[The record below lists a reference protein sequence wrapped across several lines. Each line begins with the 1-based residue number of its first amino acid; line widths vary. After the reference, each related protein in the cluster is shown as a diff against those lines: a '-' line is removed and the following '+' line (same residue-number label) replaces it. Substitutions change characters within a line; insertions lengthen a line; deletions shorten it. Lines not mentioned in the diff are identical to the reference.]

1 MAILSIH
8 KYPHPVLKQQ
18 AQPVTEIDDTILQLI
33 DDMTETMYQAPGVG
47 LAANQVGVLHRVIVC
62 DISPREE
69 GANLITLIN
78 PEIVASEGEIVYKEG
93 CLSVEEF
100 TSEVCRKA
108 CVTVVGLDR
117 EGKQIEIRGEN
128 LLAIVLQH
136 EIDHLNGMLFIDRLS
151 RLKRSL
157 YHRQIRKQQKK

>member
-8 KYPHPVLKQQ
+8 KYPHPVLKQE

-33 DDMTETMYQAPGVG
+33 DDMAETMYQAPGVG
-47 LAANQVGVLHRVIVC
+47 LAANQVGALHRVIVC

-69 GANLITLIN
+69 GPNLVTLIN
-78 PEIVASEGEIVYKEG
+78 PEIVASEGEMVYKEG
-93 CLSVEEF
+93 CLSVEDF
-100 TSEVCRKA
+100 TSEVRRKA

-117 EGKQIEIRGEN
+117 EGKQLEIKGEN

-136 EIDHLNGMLFIDRLS
+136 EIDHLNGTLFIDRLS

-157 YHRQIRKQQKK
+157 YLRQIRKQQKK